1 MRNFVIINGV
11 NSNTINGLGINELP
25 PITKPEMRNIREE
38 IDGRDGDIIT
48 DLGYSAYDKTI
59 TIGLFGTGY
68 DINDIISFFN
78 GEGTIVFSNEPDKYY
93 NFKIL
98 NQIDYE
104 SLQKFRTASITFH
117 CQPFK
122 YPLSETPIST
132 TSPGS
137 EMTVNNNGNVYSKP
151 LLSLEGNG
159 NVSIYLNNTQILQ
172 ANVEDKMN
180 IDIEQLEA
188 YNPDTMTLLNRQVIG
203 NYNSMTLQPGNNTI
217 RIDGALDK
225 ATITNYTRWL

>member
-38 IDGRDGDIIT
+38 IDGRDGDIT
-48 DLGYSAYDKTI
+48 TNLGYSAYDKTI

-68 DINDIISFFN
+68 DINDIVAFFN
-78 GEGTIVFSNEPDKYY
+78 GEGTIVFSNEQDKYY

-122 YPLSETPIST
+122 WSVVRFEEVF
-132 TSPGS
+132 TSQFDIF
-137 EMTVNNNGNVYSKP
+137 NYGNIYSKP
-151 LLSLEGNG
+151 IYELTGTGTVNLS
-159 NVSIYLNNTQILQ
+159 INNTQVL
-172 ANVEDKMN
+172 
-180 IDIEQLEA
+180 
-188 YNPDTMTLLNRQVIG
+188 VIVFG
-203 NYNSMTLQPGNNTI
+203 DSS
-217 RIDGALDK
+217 K
-225 ATITNYTRWL
+225 TITIDTETLDAYDTNGLVNRSITGDYKNLFLNVGKSEFTWSGTITQVKIKKASRWL

>member
-48 DLGYSAYDKTI
+48 ELGYSAYDKTI

-68 DINDIISFFN
+68 DINNIVAFFN

-104 SLQKFRTASITFH
+104 SLHS
-117 CQPFK
+117 
-122 YPLSETPIST
+122 
-132 TSPGS
+132 
-137 EMTVNNNGNVYSKP
+137 
-151 LLSLEGNG
+151 
-159 NVSIYLNNTQILQ
+159 NTH
-172 ANVEDKMN
+172 
-180 IDIEQLEA
+180 
-188 YNPDTMTLLNRQVIG
+188 
-203 NYNSMTLQPGNNTI
+203 
-217 RIDGALDK
+217 
-225 ATITNYTRWL
+225 